1 MTTLLLN
8 ESSPKINHPKSLKIK
23 LKEHQ
28 LTTIHEMNRLEQT
41 GEVNRTISSVIHKF
55 EIYAN
60 PNIHTDYYNR
70 YWLPDNLK
78 TYKDLNYKIQTNF
91 GILGDIVGSGKTYMI
106 LGLLN
111 HNLVPI
117 EHDKFISSGVFSCL
131 SYKDI
136 ETTFKT
142 NLIIVPHNLV
152 SQWKQAFSYCNL
164 KTHIISKR
172 SDINVLKYDYNLF
185 KEDDMGDLD
194 DLDGISQINCVEYYD
209 VIICSATMIDEFLEK
224 WKNIKYA
231 RIVIDEVCS
240 IRLPAELS
248 WNANFI
254 WFITATPSG
263 IQYLKKYYIRDIV
276 NNRMHQFI
284 FNNIIVKNDD
294 EYVGKSMSLPHI
306 NQILIKCFTP
316 KQLEI
321 VREFIPNDVMD
332 MLNAGDVQ
340 GAVLK
345 LNCNIDTN
353 ENILQVLTNKIQK
366 EIHNKKAEL
375 TYQESIIPTDKKVH
389 DETVKKLR
397 DKVNSLE
404 DKYNSIKNRVTE
416 FNKDS
421 CSICLEEYKNT
432 TPAIVPCCNNLFCI
446 NCLTQLKGSCP
457 LCRNIFTMD
466 KIHIISDSLNKNN
479 KNKQDKSK
487 VNEISKTDALIKILK
502 EKPNGKFLLFS
513 NYEQTFENLNK
524 KLSEN
529 NIKFS
534 KLIGSGAVVNKTI
547 ERFKSGE
554 IKVLMLNALHYGSG
568 LNLQM
573 ASDIIIY
580 HQLSLELETQVIGRA
595 QRLGRNEPLNVYYLL
610 HEHEVN
616 NVSNPVLSLDLS
628 IDGNLEELDKHLHG
642 KTIINVIPD
651 VNSDLSSLESDDEHN
666 NIRKNKNKNK
676 KTKEK
681 KSEKRGR
688 RTYTEI

>member
-1 MTTLLLN
+1 
-8 ESSPKINHPKSLKIK
+8 
-23 LKEHQ
+23 
-28 LTTIHEMNRLEQT
+28 
-41 GEVNRTISSVIHKF
+41 
-55 EIYAN
+55 
-60 PNIHTDYYNR
+60 
-70 YWLPDNLK
+70 
-78 TYKDLNYKIQTNF
+78 
-91 GILGDIVGSGKTYMI
+91 
-106 LGLLN
+106 
-111 HNLVPI
+111 
-117 EHDKFISSGVFSCL
+117 
-131 SYKDI
+131 
-136 ETTFKT
+136 
-142 NLIIVPHNLV
+142 
-152 SQWKQAFSYCNL
+152 
-164 KTHIISKR
+164 
-172 SDINVLKYDYNLF
+172 LF
-185 KEDDMGDLD
+185 H
-194 DLDGISQINCVEYYD
+194 V
-209 VIICSATMIDEFLEK
+209 
-224 WKNIKYA
+224 
-231 RIVIDEVCS
+231 
-240 IRLPAELS
+240 
-248 WNANFI
+248 
-254 WFITATPSG
+254 
-263 IQYLKKYYIRDIV
+263 
-276 NNRMHQFI
+276 
-284 FNNIIVKNDD
+284 
-294 EYVGKSMSLPHI
+294 
-306 NQILIKCFTP
+306 
-316 KQLEI
+316 
-321 VREFIPNDVMD
+321 
-332 MLNAGDVQ
+332 
-340 GAVLK
+340 
-345 LNCNIDTN
+345 
-353 ENILQVLTNKIQK
+353 
-366 EIHNKKAEL
+366 
-375 TYQESIIPTDKKVH
+375 
-389 DETVKKLR
+389 
-397 DKVNSLE
+397 
-404 DKYNSIKNRVTE
+404 
-416 FNKDS
+416 
-421 CSICLEEYKNT
+421 
-432 TPAIVPCCNNLFCI
+432 NNLFCI